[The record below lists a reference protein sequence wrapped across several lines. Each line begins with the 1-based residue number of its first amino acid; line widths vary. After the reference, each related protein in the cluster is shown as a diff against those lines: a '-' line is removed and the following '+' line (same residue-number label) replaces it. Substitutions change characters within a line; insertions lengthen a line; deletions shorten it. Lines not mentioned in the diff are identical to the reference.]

1 MGCLDFME
9 DIMARD
15 MAMEDMVTAMVMDME
30 ATVITIMDSPVTI
43 MITII
48 TMTTITEER
57 LPVVVRV

>member
-1 MGCLDFME
+1 MGCLDSME

-15 MAMEDMVTAMVMDME
+15 MAMEDMVTAMVMDTE
-30 ATVITIMDSPVTI
+30 AMVITIMDSPVTI

-57 LPVVVRV
+57 LLITGV